1 MFQQSLDDLGT
12 PLHEATFCVL
22 DLETT
27 GGRRDSDMITEIG
40 AVKYRGGE
48 QLGVFQTLIDPG
60 TAIPPEIT
68 VLTGITSVM
77 VSRAPKIEQVLPTL
91 LEFLG
96 GAVIVG
102 HNVGFDLAF
111 LNSALKR
118 SGRNA
123 WNGAKVDTLAL
134 ARRLV
139 RDEVPNHKL
148 STLSKY
154 LRLANQ
160 PNHRALDDAKA
171 TADLL
176 HHLIERASALGVLG
190 LDDLQQLP
198 KMQRHPQAVKL
209 RLTEN
214 LPRSAGVYRFVDR
227 RGEVLY
233 VGKATNLRARVR
245 SYFSTD
251 RRRKVDQLL
260 RETQHIEHTVCAGPL
275 EAEVLE
281 LRLIQKLRPRFNRRS
296 KNWSKY
302 SYVKLTLHDRFPR
315 LSIVRESKDDGCFY
329 LGPIAS
335 QRVARDIVD
344 AIETV
349 LPLRR
354 CTQRVP
360 LEPRG
365 ERCVAAQLGASL
377 CPCSGEIDEATY
389 AEIVRSALA
398 ALNDHP
404 EHLLGPLRERML
416 ELSRQ
421 QRFEEAADVRRRAS
435 ALSAALRRRRQ
446 IDVLRNAGR
455 VVVNVAGQGCTILH
469 QGRLLDEGNPSTA
482 LPLDQASSVAGK
494 EEIDEL
500 WCVASWLE
508 SEAHTLQLVHCDRP
522 LASPYPS
529 LDNFHSRK
537 GLAMESRRG

>member
-27 GGRRDSDMITEIG
+27 GGRRDSDKITEIG

-60 TAIPPEIT
+60 RAIPPEIT
-68 VLTGITSVM
+68 VLTGITSAM
-77 VSRAPKIEQVLPTL
+77 VSRAPKIEQILPTL

-118 SGRNA
+118 SGREA
-123 WNGAKVDTLAL
+123 WNGTKIDTLAI

-148 STLSKY
+148 ATLSKY
-154 LRLANQ
+154 LRLPNQ

-176 HHLIERASALGVLG
+176 HHLLERASALGVLG

-198 KMQRHPQAVKL
+198 KMQRHPQAAKL
-209 RLTEN
+209 RLTEK
-214 LPRSAGVYRFVDR
+214 LPRSAGVYRFIDR

-260 RETQHIEHTVCAGPL
+260 RETQNFEYTVCAGAL

-281 LRLIQKLRPRFNRRS
+281 LRLIQELRPRFNRRS
-296 KNWSKY
+296 KNWPKY
-302 SYVKLTLHDRFPR
+302 SYVKLTLNDRFPR
-315 LSIVRESKDDGCFY
+315 LSIVREARDDECFY
-329 LGPIAS
+329 LGPISS
-335 QRVARDIVD
+335 QRIARDIVD

-349 LPLRR
+349 VPLRR

-360 LEPRG
+360 REPRG
-365 ERCVAAQLGASL
+365 ESCVAAQLGASV
-377 CPCSGEIDEATY
+377 CPCSGEVGEAAY
-389 AEIVRSALA
+389 GEIVRCALA
-398 ALNDHP
+398 ALEEHP
-404 EHLLGPLRERML
+404 ERLLGPLRERML
-416 ELSRQ
+416 DLSSQ
-421 QRFEEAADVRRRAS
+421 QRFEEAGDVRRRAA

-446 IDVLRNAGR
+446 IDALRSAGR
-455 VVVNVAGQGCTILH
+455 VVVNVAGQGRTTLY
-469 QGRLLDEGNPSTA
+469 QGRLLDEENPSHA
-482 LPLDQASSVAGK
+482 LPLGQISTVASK
-494 EEIDEL
+494 QEIDEL
-500 WCVASWLE
+500 WCVASWIE
-508 SEAHTLQLVHCDRP
+508 SEASTLRLIHCDRP
-522 LASPYPS
+522 LASPYPR
-529 LDNFHSRK
+529 LDDFRAHK
-537 GLAMESRRG
+537 GLALESRRG

>member
-1 MFQQSLDDLGT
+1 MFQQSLDDLGI

-27 GGRRDSDMITEIG
+27 GGRRDTDMITEIG

-48 QLGVFQTLIDPG
+48 QLGTFQTLIDPG
-60 TAIPPEIT
+60 RAIPTEIT
-68 VLTGITSVM
+68 VLTGITSAM
-77 VSRAPKIEQVLPTL
+77 VSRSPKIEHVLPTL

-96 GAVIVG
+96 DGVIVG

-111 LNSALKR
+111 LNSALR
-118 SGRNA
+118 TSGRDA
-123 WNGAKVDTLAL
+123 WQGTKIDTLAI
-134 ARRLV
+134 ARRLI

-154 LRLANQ
+154 LRLTNQ

-176 HHLIERASALGVLG
+176 HHLLERASALGVLG
-190 LDDLQQLP
+190 LDDLEQLP

-209 RLTEN
+209 RLTEK
-214 LPRSAGVYRFVDR
+214 LPRSAGVYRFVDG

-233 VGKATNLRARVR
+233 VGKATNIRSRVR

-260 RETQHIEHTVCAGPL
+260 RETQRIDHTECAGAL

-281 LRLIQKLRPRFNRRS
+281 LRLIQELRPRFNRRS

-302 SYVKLTLHDRFPR
+302 SYVKLTLRDRFPR
-315 LSIVRESKDDGCFY
+315 LSIVREWKEDGSFY
-329 LGPIAS
+329 LGPVS
-335 QRVARDIVD
+335 SRRVATDIVD
-344 AIETV
+344 AIQAV
-349 LPLRR
+349 VPLRR

-360 LEPRG
+360 REPQG
-365 ERCVAAQLGASL
+365 ERCISAQLGTSV
-377 CPCSGEIDEATY
+377 CPCSGEVSEASY
-389 AEIVRSALA
+389 KEIVNCAVVALE
-398 ALNDHP
+398 NHP
-404 EHLLGPLRERML
+404 ELLLGPLREKML
-416 ELSRQ
+416 DLSSQ

-435 ALSAALRRRRQ
+435 ALSAVLQRQRQ
-446 IDVLRNAGR
+446 IDTLRCAGR
-455 VVVNVAGQGCTILH
+455 VVIDTVGQGRTTFY
-469 QGRLLDEGNPSTA
+469 QGRLLDSKDPSIGLQLSNIST
-482 LPLDQASSVAGK
+482 VAAK

-500 WCVASWLE
+500 WCVASWLK
-508 SEAHTLQLVHCDRP
+508 SEAHTLKLVHCDRP

-529 LDNFHSRK
+529 LDDFRARK
-537 GLAMESRRG
+537 RPVLGGGGS

>member
-1 MFQQSLDDLGT
+1 VFQQSLDDLGT

-60 TAIPPEIT
+60 KAIPPEIT
-68 VLTGITSVM
+68 VLTGITSAM
-77 VSRAPKIEQVLPTL
+77 VSRAPKVEQVLPTL

-96 GAVIVG
+96 DAAIVG

-111 LNSALKR
+111 LNSALRR
-118 SGRNA
+118 SGRDA
-123 WNGAKVDTLAL
+123 WNGTKIDTLAI

-148 STLSKY
+148 STLSKH

-176 HHLIERASALGVLG
+176 HHLLERASALGVLG

-214 LPRSAGVYRFVDR
+214 LPRSAGVYRFIDR

-260 RETQHIEHTVCAGPL
+260 RETQKIEHTVCSGAL

-281 LRLIQKLRPRFNRRS
+281 LRLIQELRPRFNRRS

-302 SYVKLTLHDRFPR
+302 SYVKLTLNDRFPR
-315 LSIVRESKDDGCFY
+315 LSIVRESREDAAFY
-329 LGPIAS
+329 IGPIS
-335 QRVARDIVD
+335 SRRVARDIVD

-349 LPLRR
+349 VPLRR

-360 LEPRG
+360 REPRG
-365 ERCVAAQLGASL
+365 EPCVTAQLGTSV
-377 CPCSGEIDEATY
+377 CPCSGDVSEVAY
-389 AEIVRSALA
+389 GKIVRCALA
-398 ALNDHP
+398 ALEDHP
-404 EHLLGPLRERML
+404 ERLLEPLRERML
-416 ELSRQ
+416 DLSSQ

-435 ALSAALRRRRQ
+435 ALSGALRRQRQ
-446 IDVLRNAGR
+446 IDALRGAGR
-455 VVVNVAGQGCTILH
+455 VVVNAAGQGCTTLY
-469 QGRLLDEGNPSTA
+469 QGRLVDEKDPPTAPQLGQVST
-482 LPLDQASSVAGK
+482 VARK

-500 WCVASWLE
+500 WCVASWIE
-508 SEAHTLQLVHCDRP
+508 SEADTLRLVHCDYP
-522 LASPYPS
+522 LASPYPN
-529 LDNFHSRK
+529 LDDFRARK
-537 GLAMESRRG
+537 GLVLEGRRG